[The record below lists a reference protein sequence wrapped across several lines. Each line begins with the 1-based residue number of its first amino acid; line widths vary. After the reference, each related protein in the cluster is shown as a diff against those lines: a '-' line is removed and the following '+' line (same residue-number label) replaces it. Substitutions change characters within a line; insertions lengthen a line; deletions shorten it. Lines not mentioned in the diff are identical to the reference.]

1 MFLQVTQLTILL
13 SGGGIGGLTCA
24 IALSEYPD
32 IDVEV
37 YEKNSSFEEIGAGIS
52 LWPRAWKILRRRG
65 LEKDLLEQTHT
76 QPEEE
81 TAIAIRL
88 MANNAANLHTYDVKG
103 KGAVFS
109 SFHRADFQRVLL
121 KHLPA
126 ACKVN
131 FSKHLESY
139 ARTADS
145 QIELRFRDGDS
156 SACDILVGADG
167 IRSSV
172 RRCMLAQQ
180 ALEAGRTYMDQV
192 PCLYAESLLSGVEPQ
207 RTGIVLY
214 RAVFP
219 AWKLRTKWPGH
230 AAFKH
235 TIQYQGKVA
244 HLIAYAISRG
254 ELINI
259 GIVDFRPDPS
269 TTQGATER
277 LKILCKDWDPEIMAI
292 VDCVEEIKPWIVHV
306 VRPLRSFVH
315 KSVVLLGDSA
325 HAMIP
330 FLGSGAGQAIE
341 DADILATL
349 LGHAIASGRTVSEA
363 LVIYDSIRRPFAQEV
378 AQKSEHQGHLYSEI
392 HQSESHER
400 FQDHFIGVGQRMTAN
415 LEWTWA
421 TTIDGMREQALQML
435 EERQPTHRIKK

>member
-1 MFLQVTQLTILL
+1 MFLKSRTYLPVLL
-13 SGGGIGGLTCA
+13 SGGGIGGLVCA
-24 IALSEYPD
+24 IALSKYPN

-52 LWPRAWKILRRRG
+52 LWPRAWKILRRMG
-65 LEKDLLEQTHT
+65 LEKDLLEQTHN

-81 TAIAIRL
+81 IAIAIRL
-88 MANNAANLHTYDVKG
+88 MANDETHLHTYDVKG
-103 KGAVFS
+103 KGRAVFS

-126 ACKVN
+126 ACKVT
-131 FSKHLESY
+131 FSKRLESF
-139 ARTADS
+139 AHTADS
-145 QIELRFRDGDS
+145 HIELRFRDGGS

-172 RRCMLAQQ
+172 RRCMLAEQ
-180 ALEAGRTYMDQV
+180 AIEASRTYTGRV
-192 PCLYAESLLSGVEPQ
+192 PCPHAESLLSGVEPQ
-207 RTGIVLY
+207 RTGIILY

-230 AAFKH
+230 AVFKH

-259 GIVDFRPDPS
+259 GIVDFQPDPS
-269 TTQGATER
+269 TPQDVVER
-277 LKILCKDWDPEIMAI
+277 LKVLCEGWDPEIMAI
-292 VDCVEEIKPWIVHV
+292 VECIEEIKPWAVCV
-306 VRPLRSFVH
+306 VPPLESFVH
-315 KSVVLLGDSA
+315 KRAVLLGDSA

-349 LGHAIASGRTVSEA
+349 LGHAASSGCAAEEVLE
-363 LVIYDSIRRPFAQEV
+363 VYDSIRRPFAQGV
-378 AQKSEHQGHLYSEI
+378 ALKSEHQGHLYSEI
-392 HQSESHER
+392 HQPESHER

-421 TTIDGMREQALQML
+421 TTIDGMREEALQML
-435 EERQPTHRIKK
+435 EESTRA